1 MNTNMYGMNTSVFKK
16 VDLESKLPSKVDFI
30 KEVRKATGLGI
41 RDSKDI
47 ADYAEMIVKTKT
59 SRIVSS

>member
-30 KEVRKATGLGI
+30 KEVIKATGLGI
-41 RDSKDI
+41 KDSKDV
-47 ADYAEMIVKTKT
+47 ADYAEMIVKTTPSWK
-59 SRIVSS
+59 VSS

>member
-41 RDSKDI
+41 KDSKDV
-47 ADYAEMIVKTKT
+47 ADYAEMIVKTTPSWK
-59 SRIVSS
+59 VSS